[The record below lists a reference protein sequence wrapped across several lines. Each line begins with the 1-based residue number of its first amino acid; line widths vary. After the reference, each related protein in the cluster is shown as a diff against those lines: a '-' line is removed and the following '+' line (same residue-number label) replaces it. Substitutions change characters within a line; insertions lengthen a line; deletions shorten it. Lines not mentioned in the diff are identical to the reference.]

1 MDAYGLLPG
10 LLRSAVG
17 EGVRGGHATLDWHW
31 AGPWAAL
38 ARDGYS
44 GVEVAEYHKDIRYE
58 QEWYGAIDI

>member
-1 MDAYGLLPG
+1 MRGRVRSTPG
-10 LLRSAVG
+10 STALCGGRGRAVD
-17 EGVRGGHATLDWHW
+17 ATLDWHW

>member
-1 MDAYGLLPG
+1 MD
-10 LLRSAVG
+10 
-17 EGVRGGHATLDWHW
+17 ATLDWHW